1 MTDRSTTQ
9 RPTPERTAPE
19 RPTPERTAGERTAGE
34 RTVLERATT
43 SSAAGADRAAG
54 GRLDTLAPL
63 TPNAWLRFDLIGRML
78 PDGIRDVLEIGCGQ
92 GALGARLA
100 LRYRYLGVEPDPES
114 YAVAARR
121 MAGVGGTGEIR
132 NATVETLDARGFDLI
147 CAFEVLE
154 HIEDDAA
161 AVTGWAARL
170 RPGGWLMLSVP
181 AHQRRFGPADHMAGH
196 FRRYDPDVMTALL
209 ARCGFSDIEVR
220 EYGTPLGYLL
230 EAARN
235 AVGRRRKARL
245 GSMSVQERTAGSGRL
260 LQPSGGAYGVAAR
273 WGTAP
278 FRIVQRAFPRT
289 GTGLVVRARLA
300 AGTPAEGA

>member
-1 MTDRSTTQ
+1 MTERSTTE
-9 RPTPERTAPE
+9 PSTTEPS
-19 RPTPERTAGERTAGE
+19 TAGAG
-34 RTVLERATT
+34 R
-43 SSAAGADRAAG
+43 G

-63 TPNAWLRFDLIGRML
+63 TPNAWLRFDLVGRML
-78 PDGIRDVLEIGCGQ
+78 PDGIRDVLEVGCGQ

-121 MAGVGGTGEIR
+121 MAGVGGTGEVR
-132 NATVETLDARGFDLI
+132 NVTVETLDARSFDLV

-196 FRRYDPDVMTALL
+196 FRRYDPEVMSALL
-209 ARCGFSDIEVR
+209 TRCGFSDIEVR

-230 EAARN
+230 ETARN
-235 AVGRRRKARL
+235 AVGRRRMARL
-245 GSMSVQERTAGSGRL
+245 ATMSVEERTAGSGRL
-260 LQPSGGAYGVAAR
+260 LQPSGGAYGAAAR

-278 FRIVQRAFPRT
+278 FRIVQRAFPHT

-300 AGTPAEGA
+300 EGT